1 MKSIQQ
7 IIEERGGF
15 AAVREN
21 YIRIENEPFM
31 RLVIEVIGGP
41 YPNGAWEISVA
52 HYGEQNG
59 DAMKDPEVTLL
70 VTPTDRGLAWQ
81 PLAYENSYA
90 GAYDEACRVNR
101 DGTLVIRSSRSM
113 AQIAEFVMMWD
124 TNIAEQGFIAAA
136 SNAPKADA

>member
-1 MKSIQQ
+1 MKYIQQ

-15 AAVREN
+15 AAVQEN

-41 YPNGAWEISVA
+41 YPNGAWEVSVA

-59 DAMKDPEVTLL
+59 DAMKDPEVTFL
-70 VTPTDRGLAWQ
+70 VLPTAAGLAWQ

-101 DGTLVIRSSRSM
+101 DGTLVICSSRAM
-113 AQIAEFVMMWD
+113 AHIAEFVLMWD
-124 TNIAEQGFIAAA
+124 NNIAEQGFVAAA
-136 SNAPKADA
+136 RNTSKAEA